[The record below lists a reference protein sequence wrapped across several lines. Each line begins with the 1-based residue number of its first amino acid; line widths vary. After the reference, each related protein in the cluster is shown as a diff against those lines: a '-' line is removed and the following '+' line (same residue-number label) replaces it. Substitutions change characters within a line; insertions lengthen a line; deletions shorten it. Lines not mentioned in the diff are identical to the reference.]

1 MSISAVSSSDSTQR
15 ALQRETPPAG
25 DPTNAYTAQR
35 GDTLSE
41 IAKAHGVS
49 LEGLLAANPQVLN
62 PDVIYPD
69 QAIALPAGVKPLGG
83 EASPVNG
90 ATAANDPQGAYTG
103 GPLNRTQLAQL
114 FHEAGFRGE
123 NLVNMVAIAMRESS
137 GDPAAFNGNS
147 ATGDKSYGLTQI
159 NMIGAMGP
167 ERREAFGLTS
177 NDQLF
182 DPQTNARVAFELS
195 NNGTNLSP
203 WGAYKGLANTYNT
216 DVSAARAAVAEAQ
229 AQGLLGKPF
238 NADAAG
244 GATPVQ
250 QNAPAAAT
258 PTLERDDRGPAV
270 ADLQNRL
277 QAAGFSPGTA
287 DGIFG
292 ARTEGAVRSY
302 QASRGIEVDGV
313 VGPNTWAQLN
323 GAPAV
328 EKPPVAEPV
337 APGDVARVSDG
348 PSNAKI
354 ASLHPELRAQAAE
367 FVNRVEQELGITLRV
382 TSGYRTYAEQNALY
396 AQGRTTPGNVVTNA
410 PGGYSNH
417 NFATAFDV
425 VEVRPNGSINWDTNW
440 DAIGR
445 IGTRMGLEWGGNW
458 TSIVDKPH
466 FQLDTGLSTRDM
478 RERVAAGNVD
488 ADGYVNLR

>member
-1 MSISAVSSSDSTQR
+1 VSVNAVSSSEATNRLQDLPPPGEATQS
-15 ALQRETPPAG
+15 
-25 DPTNAYTAQR
+25 YTAQR

-49 LEGLLAANPQVLN
+49 LEGLLAANPQVNN

-69 QAIALPAGVKPLGG
+69 QSIALPAGTKALSSDTPT
-83 EASPVNG
+83 VNG
-90 ATAANDPQGAYTG
+90 AAPANATQGTYTG
-103 GPLNRTQLAQL
+103 GPLDRTQLAQL

-123 NLVNMVAIAMRESS
+123 NLVSMVAIAMREST
-137 GDPAAFNGNS
+137 GDPAAFNGNA

-177 NDQLF
+177 NEQLF

-203 WGAYKGLANTYNT
+203 WGAYKGLTNTYNT
-216 DVSAARAAVAEAQ
+216 DVSAARTAVADAQ
-229 AQGLLGKPF
+229 AQGLLGTPF
-238 NADAAG
+238 TG
-244 GATPVQ
+244 GARTEGTAPVQ
-250 QNAPAAAT
+250 QNAPASAT
-258 PTLERDDRGPAV
+258 PTLERNDRGPAV
-270 ADLQNRL
+270 TDLQTRL
-277 QAAGFSPGTA
+277 ATAGFSPGTA

-292 ARTEGAVRSY
+292 ARTESAVRSY
-302 QASRGIEVDGV
+302 QSSRGIEVDGV

-328 EKPPVAEPV
+328 EKPPAAEPV
-337 APGDVARVSDG
+337 APGEVARVTDG
-348 PSNAKI
+348 PSNARI
-354 ASLHPELRAQAAE
+354 AGLHPELRGQAAE

-382 TSGYRTYAEQNALY
+382 TQGFRTYAEQDALY
-396 AQGRTTPGNVVTNA
+396 AQGRTTPGDIVTNA
-410 PGGYSNH
+410 RGGYSNH

-425 VEVRPNGSINWDTNW
+425 VEVRPNGSINWSPDW

-445 IGTRMGLEWGGNW
+445 VGTDMGLEWGGNW
-458 TSIVDKPH
+458 TTFVDRPH
-466 FQLDTGLSTRDM
+466 FQLDTGLSTADM
-478 RERVAAGNVD
+478 RSRIANGNVD
-488 ADGYVNLR
+488 ADGFVNLR

>member
-1 MSISAVSSSDSTQR
+1 VTLNAVSSSDSAQR
-15 ALQRETPPAG
+15 VQQDLPPAG
-25 DPTNAYTAQR
+25 PATESYTAQR

-49 LEGLLAANPQVLN
+49 LEGLLASNPQVLN

-69 QAIALPAGVKPLGG
+69 QAIALPAGTKALGG
-83 EASPVNG
+83 EAGPVNG
-90 ATAANDPQGAYTG
+90 TAPATDTQGAYNG
-103 GPLNRTQLAQL
+103 GPLDRTQLAQL

-123 NLVNMVAIAMRESS
+123 NLVSMVAISMRESS
-137 GDPAAFNGNS
+137 GDPAAFNGNA

-159 NMIGAMGP
+159 NMIGGMGP
-167 ERREAFGLTS
+167 ERREAFGLSS
-177 NDQLF
+177 NEQLF

-203 WGAYKGLANTYNT
+203 WGAYKGLSNTYNT
-216 DVSAARAAVAEAQ
+216 DVAAARTAVADAQ
-229 AQGLLGKPF
+229 AQGLLGTPF
-238 NADAAG
+238 NAGARTEGAA
-244 GATPVQ
+244 PVQ
-250 QNAPAAAT
+250 QNAPASAT

-328 EKPPVAEPV
+328 EKPPAAEPV

-354 ASLHPELRAQAAE
+354 ASLHPELRGQAAE

-382 TSGYRTYAEQNALY
+382 TSGHRTYAEQDALY
-396 AQGRTTPGNVVTNA
+396 AQGRTAPGNVVTNA

-425 VEVRPNGSINWDTNW
+425 VEVRPNGSINWETNW

-445 IGTRMGLEWGGNW
+445 IGTDMGLEWGGNW

-466 FQLDTGLSTRDM
+466 FQLDTGLSTADM
-478 RERVAAGNVD
+478 RARVASGNVD
-488 ADGYVNLR
+488 ADGFINLR